1 MTYTRYHNLTD
12 EELLAICDEH
22 YANELIT
29 ELRLRLEEKIE
40 ELSIERGRAYN

>member
-12 EELLAICDEH
+12 DELLVLCDEH